1 LNLLLDLAISADYTS
16 NTQKIRIMSE
26 SWVSKNL
33 YCACCLSENLASF
46 NNNNPIGDFFCI
58 KCSEEFELKSKSG
71 IFGAKIVDGAYSKM
85 IERISSANNPNFLF
99 LSYGQDYK
107 IRDLFLTPKHFFIPE
122 IIEKKNPLSQNAR
135 RSGWIG
141 CFINLSSLPNLGKI
155 PIIHNS
161 EIIDKRLVHNK
172 WKEALKINKEANTSK
187 KWIFDVISLIENL
200 NNDNFS
206 LNDIYEHD
214 NSLSLKYPDNNNI
227 RPKIRQQLQKLR
239 DLGYINFLGN
249 GQYQRVKY

>member
-1 LNLLLDLAISADYTS
+1 MAISADYTS

-26 SWVSKNL
+26 SWVSENL
-33 YCACCLSENLASF
+33 YCPSCLATNLSSF
-46 NNNNPIGDFFCI
+46 NNNNPIGDFFCA

-71 IFGAKIVDGAYSKM
+71 IFGSKIVDGAYSKM

-99 LSYGQDYK
+99 LNYSQEYK

-141 CFINLSSLPNLGKI
+141 CFINLSRLPNLGKI

-161 EIIDKRLVHNK
+161 EIIDKKLVNNK
-172 WKEALKINKEANTSK
+172 WKESLKINKEANTSK
-187 KWIFDVISLIENL
+187 KWIFDVLSLIENL
-200 NNDNFS
+200 SNDNFS
-206 LNDIYEHD
+206 LNDIYKYD
-214 NSLSLKYPDNNNI
+214 RFLSVKYPDNNNI

-239 DLGYINFLGN
+239 DLGYINFIGN
-249 GQYQRVKY
+249 GQYERVKY